1 MRGRVCVIGPRR
13 FPEQALKGQLR
24 ASLIER
30 LVARTALRWDMSEMD
45 GLPVRRVLVAKL
57 VHEPINIMDGRRRR
71 ESPGR
76 TCFCKSHRP
85 QAPWIKTLVP
95 SAISLGHI
103 YANPLSWHGKACQD
117 QNPGCSHFGSRPSG
131 ALCTPRASRAR
142 AWFGAYWSVGPFSGR
157 PRRSEQGGPGAAS
170 GRRAVGGSSGARSWT
185 QPGSRSAWGEPRL
198 SQRSLTKAIGG

>member
-1 MRGRVCVIGPRR
+1 VRGRVCVIGPRR

-142 AWFGAYWSVGPFSGR
+142 AWFGAYWSVGAIVGQTS
-157 PRRSEQGGPGAAS
+157 
-170 GRRAVGGSSGARSWT
+170 AVRTGGSGGSERTTSGGMGPAERGAGLSRGREARGVS
-185 QPGSRSAWGEPRL
+185 PGSARGA
-198 SQRSLTKAIGG
+198 